1 VSAHKSGIAGQVLTQ
16 RESRARYRRI
26 VRFAARQLVST
37 WWFEIV
43 LPQFGFGW
51 ISRRTRT
58 RRMQIIARRFNA
70 LALELSGLMIKVGQ
84 FLSTRLDVL
93 PAVITQELKEL
104 QDSVPPVAFEQLRPL
119 IEQQLGMPVERAFA
133 SVESDPLAAASLGQA
148 HRAVLNA
155 LDAELMGFASVVVKV
170 QRPGIEQVVSV
181 DLDALRRVATWLDRI
196 RLVNT
201 RADAPALLEEFAAT
215 CMEEIDYLTEGAH
228 AERFAS
234 NFADNLRVKVP
245 AVVWERSSRK
255 VLTLEDVSAIKITDL
270 DALAKVGID
279 PVDVADEFARI
290 MLDQVLIDGFFHA
303 DPHPGNVFVEP
314 LGGDD
319 ATEGAVAW
327 RLNFVDFGMMGQVSP
342 GLMKALRA
350 TVIAAVAQD
359 GIGFISG
366 LRDMGV
372 LRDGADTVELSR
384 ALNALFARFAGLS
397 FADLKSIDEKEYRA
411 FATEFSEIVLALP
424 FQLPQNFL
432 LVVRALSFIS
442 GMCTSLN
449 PEFNI
454 WNAVEPYS
462 AKIVRA
468 ESGNFV
474 EAFARDAWSSL
485 RTVAQLPKRLDSLL
499 TRIEDGQ
506 LVVRSPEVERRTSDV
521 MRMVRRL
528 ISAVMFCGLLIAGI
542 LVYPS
547 APGWGIGIF
556 VVSAAP
562 LIHALFSGFIR
573 R

>member
-1 VSAHKSGIAGQVLTQ
+1 VSARETGIAGQVLTERQ
-16 RESRARYRRI
+16 SRARYRRI

-37 WWFEIV
+37 WWFELV

-58 RRMQIIARRFNA
+58 RRMQIIARRFNS

-104 QDSVPPVAFEQLRPL
+104 QDSVPPVDFEQLRPL
-119 IEQQLGMPVERAFA
+119 IEQQLGMPVDRAFA
-133 SVESDPLAAASLGQA
+133 SVDTEPLAAASLGQA
-148 HRAVLNA
+148 HRAVLTPI
-155 LDAELMGFASVVVKV
+155 DAEQMGFTRVVVKV
-170 QRPGIEQVVSV
+170 QRPGIEQVVAV

-201 RADAPALLEEFAAT
+201 RADAPALLEEFATT
-215 CMEEIDYLTEGAH
+215 CREEIDYLTEGAH
-228 AERFAS
+228 AERFGS
-234 NFADNLRVKVP
+234 NFADNPRVKVP

-270 DALAKVGID
+270 RGLEAAGIS
-279 PVDVADEFARI
+279 PIDVADEFARI

-314 LGGDD
+314 L
-319 ATEGAVAW
+319 EGEGEVVW

-342 GLMKALRA
+342 QLMKALRA

-506 LVVRSPEVERRTSDV
+506 LVVRSPEVERRTSEV

-528 ISAVMFCGLLIAGI
+528 ISAVMFCGLLISGI

-547 APGWGIGIF
+547 APGWGVGIF

>member
-1 VSAHKSGIAGQVLTQ
+1 
-16 RESRARYRRI
+16 
-26 VRFAARQLVST
+26 
-37 WWFEIV
+37 
-43 LPQFGFGW
+43 
-51 ISRRTRT
+51 
-58 RRMQIIARRFNA
+58 MQIIARRFNA

-104 QDSVPPVAFEQLRPL
+104 QDSVPPVPFDQLRPL
-119 IEQQLGMPVERAFA
+119 IEQQLGTPIERAFA
-133 SVESDPLAAASLGQA
+133 SVDVEPLAAASLGQA
-148 HRAVLNA
+148 HRAELTQ
-155 LDAELMGFASVVVKV
+155 LDAELMGFASVVLKV
-170 QRPGIEQVVSV
+170 QRPGIEQIVDV

-215 CMEEIDYLTEGAH
+215 CREEIDYLTEGSH
-228 AERFAS
+228 AERFGS
-234 NFADNLRVKVP
+234 NFADNPRVKVP

-270 DALAKVGID
+270 DALEKAGID

-303 DPHPGNVFVEP
+303 DPHPGNVFVE
-314 LGGDD
+314 LLTGDN
-319 ATEGAVAW
+319 EPAW

-342 GLMKALRA
+342 QLMKALRA

-411 FATEFSEIVLALP
+411 FATEFSDIVLALP

-454 WNAVEPYS
+454 WTAVEPYS

-547 APGWGIGIF
+547 SPGWAIGIF

>member
-1 VSAHKSGIAGQVLTQ
+1 MSSRESGIAGRVLTERQ
-16 RESRARYRRI
+16 SRARYRRI
-26 VRFAARQLVST
+26 VRFAARQLAAT

-58 RRMQIIARRFNA
+58 RRMQVIARRFNA

-104 QDSVPPVAFEQLRPL
+104 QDSVPPVAFDQLRPL
-119 IEQQLGMPVERAFA
+119 IEQQLGISVDRAFT
-133 SVESDPLAAASLGQA
+133 SIDVEPLAAASLGQA
-148 HRAVLNA
+148 HRAVLSG
-155 LDAELMGFASVVVKV
+155 LDAQQMGFENVVVKV
-170 QRPGIEQVVSV
+170 QRPGIEQIVAV
-181 DLDALRRVATWLDRI
+181 DLEALRKVATWLDRI
-196 RLVNT
+196 RLVNS
-201 RADAPALLEEFAAT
+201 RADAPALLEEFATT

-228 AERFAS
+228 AERFGR
-234 NFADNLRVKVP
+234 NFADNPRVKVP
-245 AVVWERSSRK
+245 AVVWERSARK

-270 DALAKVGID
+270 DELARAGIN

-303 DPHPGNVFVEP
+303 DPHPGNVFVEQ
-314 LGGDD
+314 LTND
-319 ATEGAVAW
+319 AGIAW

-342 GLMKALRA
+342 QLMKALRA

-359 GIGFISG
+359 GVGFISG
-366 LRDMGV
+366 LHDMGV

-397 FADLKSIDEKEYRA
+397 FADLKSIDEREYRA

-454 WNAVEPYS
+454 WTAVEPYS

-485 RTVAQLPKRLDSLL
+485 RTVAQLPKRLDALL
-499 TRIEDGQ
+499 TRIEDGH
-506 LVVRSPEVERRTSDV
+506 LVVRSPEVERRTSEV

-528 ISAVMFCGLLIAGI
+528 ISAVMFCGLFIAGI
-542 LVYPS
+542 LVYPT
-547 APGWGIGIF
+547 APGWGVGIF
-556 VVSAAP
+556 VVAVAP